1 MKESLLKSVAGKTL
15 AFGLEWLPLI
25 ESLGI
30 REARRRAD
38 RYRASHFVLASDKTA
53 AVGLANIPRRKALAM
68 NKQVVFSAAQS
79 VATLYQSGTWVVCL
93 NLAPDCWWLVA
104 VHEGVVVMRTDI
116 LASDPESF
124 DAVVV
129 ELRRAYPLM
138 VYLQS
143 GRDKD
148 APSLGLLAQQAGQVS
163 VLQERRRMWVG
174 KPVWVSAA
182 IVALLMGLAI
192 VAGFSGSESAADS
205 ERLAATT
212 QDHEH
217 QWRVAQKAALDQVVV
232 HGVAGTRRLLQALYG
247 VAVRPAGWR
256 LEQIECRPARQ
267 LWHCA
272 AQYRRRHPA
281 TDIQAL
287 ESALPASWALEPR
300 DLDRVSA
307 SWSVPYF
314 GLTLAQMQ
322 IATAAESRKTWL
334 GILQRSSI
342 AFDRITWGQATPFAI
357 AAPIGPKGSALPRPE
372 GLTTYQSRS
381 LQLSGPLRSYV
392 LLLADLNAIRWSRA
406 RLSVKDKVV
415 PGARASRLH
424 LLLEG
429 EFHERI
435 E

>member
-25 ESLGI
+25 ESLGR
-30 REARRRAD
+30 REARRRAG

-53 AVGLANIPRRKALAM
+53 AVGLANISRRKASGM
-68 NKQVVFSAAQS
+68 NREVVFSAAQN

-104 VHEGVVVMRTDI
+104 VHEGVVVIRTDI

-129 ELRRAYPLM
+129 ELRRAYPRM
-138 VYLQS
+138 AYLQS

-148 APSLGLLAQQAGQVS
+148 APSLGLLAQHAGQASMLQARRRTWVGVS
-163 VLQERRRMWVG
+163 VWISVT
-174 KPVWVSAA
+174 
-182 IVALLMGLAI
+182 IVALVVGLVIFAS
-192 VAGFSGSESAADS
+192 FSATESAADS
-205 ERLAATT
+205 EILAATT
-212 QDHEH
+212 QSHERR
-217 QWRVAQKAALDQVVV
+217 WRAAQEAALDRVFV
-232 HGVAGTRRLLQALYG
+232 HGVQGTQRLLEALYG
-247 VAVRPAGWR
+247 VAVTPSGWR
-256 LEQIECRPARQ
+256 LKQVECLPARQ
-267 LWHCA
+267 LWHCV
-272 AQYRRRHPA
+272 AQFLRRHPA
-281 TDIQAL
+281 TDVQAL
-287 ESALPASWALEPR
+287 ESALPASWTLEPR

-307 SWSVPYF
+307 IWSVPYLE
-314 GLTLAQMQ
+314 LTLAQMH

-342 AFDRITWGQATPFAI
+342 AFDRIIWGEAKPFAI
-357 AAPIGPKGSALPRPE
+357 AAPIDPQGNVLPRPD

-406 RLSVKDKVV
+406 RLSLKDKIV
-415 PGARASRLH
+415 PGARASQLH

-429 EFHERI
+429 EFHERV

>member
-30 REARRRAD
+30 REARRRAG
-38 RYRASHFVLASDKTA
+38 RYRATHFVLASDKTA
-53 AVGLANIPRRKALAM
+53 AVGLANISRRKASGM
-68 NKQVVFSAAQS
+68 NRQVVFSAAQN

-116 LASDPESF
+116 LAPDSESF
-124 DAVVV
+124 DAVVM
-129 ELRRAYPLM
+129 ELRRAYPRM

-148 APSLGLLAQQAGQVS
+148 APSLGLLAQHAGQIS

-174 KPVWVSAA
+174 APVWVSGT
-182 IVALLMGLAI
+182 IVSLVVGVVI
-192 VAGFSGSESAADS
+192 FAGFSEPESATDS
-205 ERLAATT
+205 EVLATT
-212 QDHEH
+212 TQGYERR
-217 QWRVAQKAALDQVVV
+217 WRVAQEAALDQVVV
-232 HGVAGTRRLLQALYG
+232 HGVQGTHRLLEALYG
-247 VAVRPAGWR
+247 VAVTPAGWR
-256 LEQIECRPARQ
+256 LEQVECLPARQ

-272 AQYRRRHPA
+272 AQFLRRHPA

-287 ESALPASWALEPR
+287 ESALPASWSLEPR

-307 SWSVPYF
+307 IWSVPYL
-314 GLTLAQMQ
+314 GLTLAQMH

-342 AFDRITWGQATPFAI
+342 AFDRIIWGKAKPFAI
-357 AAPIGPKGSALPRPE
+357 AAPIDSQGKALPRPD

-406 RLSVKDKVV
+406 RLSIKDKVV
-415 PGARASRLH
+415 PGTRASQLH

-429 EFHERI
+429 EFHERV